1 VRRLMPHAIVGLSI
15 ESPAQLAQAERA
27 PVDYYGVS
35 PVFSTATKHDAAA
48 ALGLEGLRAIRAA
61 TRRPLVA
68 IGGIDPANAA
78 AVIAAGADGVA
89 VISAIFAADDV
100 AAAAR
105 RLRAIIDQALAARGA
120 L

>member
-1 VRRLMPHAIVGLSI
+1 
-15 ESPAQLAQAERA
+15 
-27 PVDYYGVS
+27 
-35 PVFSTATKHDAAA
+35 
-48 ALGLEGLRAIRAA
+48 
-61 TRRPLVA
+61 
-68 IGGIDPANAA
+68 
-78 AVIAAGADGVA
+78 